1 MSAQD
6 ILLQDIQRTA
16 GASSTSLEIIESQ
29 VHVEPKSTNF
39 LSVYSF
45 TTVSQRCALLV
56 SACCA
61 VIAGAAM
68 PLVTV
73 SLILRALVTK

>member
-1 MSAQD
+1 MSTEE

-29 VHVEPKSTNF
+29 VYVAPKSTTF
-39 LSVYSF
+39 VSIYRF
-45 TTVSQRCALLV
+45 TTVLQRCALLV
-56 SACCA
+56 SASCA
-61 VIAGAAM
+61 VVAGAAM

-73 SLILRALVTK
+73 SLSLFVP